1 MTHPEAVL
9 NHLVETKWV
18 TLREAQQKLFVPR
31 RGRTHLVLWQEV
43 KQAFGGWDLTVTL
56 LSVGKGR
63 QVKLGAPEGLPGES
77 HQRFRAA
84 VPPPLLRTERCLW
97 CERVCSSVYPGHYG
111 TERSL
116 GASLQLCS
124 ASTATA
130 TAPALFAGFEAKQNL
145 SVAEDG
151 VRMFVKRDLC
161 LWEGTR

>member
-1 MTHPEAVL
+1 MP
-9 NHLVETKWV
+9 
-18 TLREAQQKLFVPR
+18 
-31 RGRTHLVLWQEV
+31 
-43 KQAFGGWDLTVTL
+43 L

-161 LWEGTR
+161 L